1 MARRRFFVV
10 AVGLTLLGCR
20 QDPEVVNPTPDVVAP
35 EAPQNVMAPP
45 AAGEKHP
52 DQPDNRDSGGALT
65 LPFLRASRETCASPC
80 AVMFSID
87 AIVDTSSD
95 NPFALSGVYWDY
107 GDAQADEREG
117 PYTRGAQA
125 FRTKRGPSRESDTN
139 TPMGMHVY
147 RCDAGTCT
155 FHPGVSVRNAAGD
168 WATAWATVVVRAAD
182 EAYPDTRTVCVS
194 SSGTWDGDMPC
205 PKGASRARSLPK
217 LGEWKTGT
225 RYLLRRGEQFRSEPS
240 CIGYGRQ
247 GIQITAFGHSAD
259 PKPELTRLAI
269 GRESTCRHAL
279 TNNRRAAEYGPTFWN
294 ENITL
299 SDLRVEAIELGM
311 TFRDITLHNLDMDFE
326 RSLRGGSIV
335 TVSTDRCTQDDT
347 LSCSLIPLPQGLY
360 IAGTRVVGSRQEPP
374 KYNLGMLKSTC
385 ASFVGVLDSELK
397 VAIGHNMRVECS
409 TRVLA
414 LHSNVSGHHL
424 GQPGEGRVAP
434 RHAITVRSDGSL
446 DRDMLGQPR
455 RPSSDPTKVFDSR
468 YTVVKDVYLGDPK
481 SKNHSAR
488 VTITPS
494 KPAEPVVTRMA
505 VLSGNLVDL
514 EGGSGDGPATFDA
527 HLAGQ
532 GLVCYDD
539 NRWQAPKGCGDKG
552 RASIPDGGYT
562 PALTDVPAPPVPDPP
577 GDY

>member
-1 MARRRFFVV
+1 MALRRSFVAAV
-10 AVGLTLLGCR
+10 ALTLAGCR
-20 QDPEVVNPTPDVVAP
+20 QDPEVVNPTPDEVAP
-35 EAPQNVMAPP
+35 EAPQNVMTPP
-45 AAGEKHP
+45 AAAEKHP
-52 DQPDNRDSGGALT
+52 DQPDNKTSGGSLE

-87 AIVDTSSD
+87 PILDPSTD

-107 GDAQADEREG
+107 GDAGADEREG
-117 PYTRGAQA
+117 PYRHGATA
-125 FRTKRGPSRESDTN
+125 FRSKTGPSRESDTN
-139 TPMGMHVY
+139 TPLGMHVY

-168 WATAWATVVVRAAD
+168 WATAWTTVTVRSAD
-182 EAYPDTRTVCVS
+182 AAYPDARTVCVS
-194 SSGTWDGDMPC
+194 STGTWDGDVPC
-205 PKGASRARSLPK
+205 PEGASRARSLPK
-217 LGEWKTGT
+217 FGDWKTGT

-240 CIGYGRQ
+240 CMRYGRQ
-247 GIQITAFGHSAD
+247 GILISAFGHSSD

-269 GRESTCRHAL
+269 GRESSCRHAL
-279 TNNRRAAEYGPTFWN
+279 TNNQRATEYGPKFWN

-299 SDLRVEAIELGM
+299 SELRVEAIELGM

-326 RSLRGGSIV
+326 RSIRGGSLA

-347 LSCSLIPLPQGLY
+347 LTCSLIPLPQGLY
-360 IAGTRVVGSRQEPP
+360 IAGTRLIGSRSEPP
-374 KYNLGMLKSTC
+374 KYNVGMLKSTC

-414 LHSNVSGHHL
+414 LHSDISGHHL
-424 GQPGEGRVAP
+424 GEPGQGRVAP
-434 RHAITVRSDGSL
+434 RHGLTVRSDGSL
-446 DRDMLGQPR
+446 DRDMLGQLR
-455 RPSSDPTKVFDSR
+455 RPSSDPSKVFDSR
-468 YTVVKDVYLGDPK
+468 YTVVKDVYLGDPN

-488 VTITPS
+488 ITITPS

-505 VLSGNLVDL
+505 VLSGNVVDL

-562 PALTDVPAPPVPDPP
+562 PALTNVPAPVVPKPP
-577 GDY
+577 ASY

>member
-1 MARRRFFVV
+1 
-10 AVGLTLLGCR
+10 
-20 QDPEVVNPTPDVVAP
+20 VVAP

-87 AIVDTSSD
+87 PIVDTSSG

-269 GRESTCRHAL
+269 GRESTCSHAL

>member
-1 MARRRFFVV
+1 MARRRFVV
-10 AVGLTLLGCR
+10 ATVGLTLAGCR
-20 QDPEVVNPTPDVVAP
+20 QDPEVVNPTPAGVPSHASRDAV
-35 EAPQNVMAPP
+35 APP
-45 AAGEKHP
+45 APAGKTHP
-52 DQPDNRDSGGALT
+52 DQPEGKTSGGALS
-65 LPFLRASRETCASPC
+65 LPFLRASRRECTSPC

-87 AIVDTSSD
+87 PIVDTSSD

-107 GDAQADEREG
+107 GDEGADAREG
-117 PYTRGAQA
+117 PYRHGASA
-125 FRTKRGPSRESDTN
+125 FRSKRGPSRETDTN
-139 TPMGMHVY
+139 TPLGMHVY
-147 RCDAGTCT
+147 QCDAGTCT

-168 WATAWATVVVRAAD
+168 WATAWSTVTVRSAD
-182 EAYPDTRTVCVS
+182 AAYPGARTVCVS
-194 SSGTWDGDMPC
+194 STGTWDGDVPC
-205 PKGASRARSLPK
+205 PEGASRARSLPK
-217 LGEWKTGT
+217 FGEWKTGT

-240 CIGYGRQ
+240 CMRYGRQ
-247 GIQITAFGHSAD
+247 GIQIGAFGHSAD
-259 PKPELTRLAI
+259 PKPELTRFAI

-279 TNNRRAAEYGPTFWN
+279 TNNRRAAEYGPKFWN

-299 SDLRVEAIELGM
+299 TDLRVEAIELGM
-311 TFRDITLHNLDMDFE
+311 TFRDITLHDLDMDFE
-326 RSLRGGSIV
+326 RGMRGGSVV
-335 TVSTDRCTQDDT
+335 TVSTDRCTQDDS

-360 IAGTRVVGSRQEPP
+360 IAGSRLIGSRQEPP

-414 LHSNVSGHHL
+414 LHSDVSGHHL
-424 GQPGEGRVAP
+424 GEGGSRVAP

-455 RPSSDPTKVFDSR
+455 RPSSDPSKVFDSR
-468 YTVVKDVYLGDPK
+468 YTVVKDVYLGDPQ

-514 EGGSGDGPATFDA
+514 EGGAGDGPATFDA
-527 HLAGQ
+527 HLAGT

-552 RASIPDGGYT
+552 RAAIPEGGYS
-562 PALTDVPAPPVPDPP
+562 PARTDVPAPAVPKPP
-577 GDY
+577 GAY